1 MEILSLSIPALVDLM
16 TVIITLPLSSLIP
29 KLEHKRWRIGTM

>member
-1 MEILSLSIPALVDLM
+1 MEILSVSMMTLVDQM
-16 TVIITLPLSSLIP
+16 MMITLPLSSLIP